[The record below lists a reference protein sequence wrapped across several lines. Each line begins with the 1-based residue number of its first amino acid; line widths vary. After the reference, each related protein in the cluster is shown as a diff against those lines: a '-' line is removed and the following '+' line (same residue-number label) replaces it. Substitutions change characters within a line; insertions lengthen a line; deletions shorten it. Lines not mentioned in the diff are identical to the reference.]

1 MERALLTAAAV
12 AAIGVLGLAA
22 AHLFWRYY
30 WFWRNPPRKVPRG
43 EHFLSPADGTVVY
56 VKRAAPNEAIIVCKQ
71 GKAASINDIVRDE
84 LDQPKILIGIFMS
97 PFSVHY
103 NRTPMDA
110 TLAYTRQY
118 PAVGKNLYMGSMHW
132 RSILGRLPIYANS
145 PHITEN
151 NRAVSRWQGRFRGE
165 DISCYTVQI
174 GGGGVHGIDVYP
186 EVGQRREQG
195 EIFGM
200 IRIGSQVDLI
210 VPDLPGL
217 SVRVAPGDRVV
228 AGETILIA

>member
-1 MERALLTAAAV
+1 MERDLLTAAV
-12 AAIGVLGLAA
+12 LAAIGLLGLVA

-56 VKRAAPNEAIIVCKQ
+56 VKHAAPSEAIIVCKQ
-71 GKAASINDIVRDE
+71 GQAASINDIVRDE

-103 NRTPMDA
+103 NRAPLGA
-110 TLAYTRQY
+110 TLVYKRQY
-118 PAVGKNLYMGSMHW
+118 PAVGKNWYMGSMHW
-132 RSILGRLPIYANS
+132 RTILGRLPIYAHS
-145 PHITEN
+145 PHITQN
-151 NRAVSRWQGRFRGE
+151 NRAVSRWRGQFRGQE
-165 DISCYTVQI
+165 ISCYMVQI
-174 GGGGVHGIDVYP
+174 GGGSVHGIDVYP
-186 EVGQRREQG
+186 AVGQPVEQG

-200 IRIGSQVDLI
+200 IRVGSQVDLI

-217 SVRVAPGDRVV
+217 AVQVAPGDRVV